1 MKSLKP
7 ILISAL
13 LLITAACGGGGG
25 GSTPPPASNTV
36 AGVAAAGIIKGGTVK
51 VFGPYSSVSGADKKQ
66 IGATVQTS
74 LTTGAYSVDLGS
86 YTGPVI
92 VEVSGGSY
100 VDEATGATTSIPAGA
115 PLRAVAVSSTGSVNV
130 AVTPLTELAAKQ
142 AATLAG
148 AGVKLTDTTI
158 NQANAQVSDLFKVD
172 IIATQPLDASA
183 PLVGTQAQKDY
194 TLALAALSQY
204 TKDSLLPDVKTTLDN
219 LAITAA
225 GSMPLVEVTKIST
238 ALSNFLDPAN
248 TNNKTGATV
257 TDVSDNLKNLGKT
270 TITLTIALAG
280 TGVKGV
286 ETDIVL
292 PANVSVA
299 TEAGA
304 LPVATQSGVFTKLVG
319 GANATPAGS
328 VVIAGTVHLIFND
341 PDTALPAGDILTV
354 KAEVAAG
361 VVPPAASAFTLA
373 NSKLKDGGGVI
384 VGGATISVH

>member
-25 GSTPPPASNTV
+25 GSTPPASNTV

-194 TLALAALSQY
+194 TLALAALSQLAN
-204 TKDSLLPDVKTTLDN
+204 DPAQLGTTLTT
-219 LAITAA
+219 LASSITTA
-225 GSMPLVEVTKIST
+225 GSMDATVVGNIAT
-238 ALSNFLDPAN
+238 ALTGFLVN
-248 TNNKTGATV
+248 TNNSTGITV
-257 TDVSDNLKNLGKT
+257 VPDALKNLGT
-270 TITLTIALAG
+270 TTVTLTIALAG

-384 VGGATISVH
+384 VSGATISVH

>member
-25 GSTPPPASNTV
+25 GSTPPASNTV

-194 TLALAALSQY
+194 TLALAALSQLAN
-204 TKDSLLPDVKTTLDN
+204 DPAQLGTTLTT
-219 LAITAA
+219 LASSITTA
-225 GSMPLVEVTKIST
+225 GSMDATVVGNIAT
-238 ALSNFLDPAN
+238 ALTGFLVN
-248 TNNKTGATV
+248 TNNSTGITV
-257 TDVSDNLKNLGKT
+257 VPDALKNLGT
-270 TITLTIALAG
+270 TTVTLTIALAG

-286 ETDIVL
+286 ETNIVL
-292 PANVSVA
+292 PAGVSVA
-299 TEAGA
+299 TDAGA
-304 LPVATQSGVFTKLVG
+304 LPVATQDGVFTNLIG
-319 GANATPAGS
+319 GTSEKPVGS
-328 VVIAGTVHLIFND
+328 VITSGTVRVIFND
-341 PDTALPAGDILTV
+341 ASTAMPPGDILTV
-354 KAEVAAG
+354 KAEAAAG
-361 VVPPAASAFTLA
+361 VVPPPVSAFTLA
-373 NSKLKDGGGVI
+373 NSKLKDGNGDI
-384 VGGATISVH
+384 VSGASLSLH

>member
-25 GSTPPPASNTV
+25 GGSTPPASNTV

-194 TLALAALSQY
+194 TLALAALSQLAN
-204 TKDSLLPDVKTTLDN
+204 DPAQLGTTLTT
-219 LAITAA
+219 LASSITTA
-225 GSMPLVEVTKIST
+225 GSMDATVVGNIAT
-238 ALSNFLDPAN
+238 ALTGFLVN
-248 TNNKTGATV
+248 TNNSTGITV
-257 TDVSDNLKNLGKT
+257 VPDALKNLGT
-270 TITLTIALAG
+270 TTVTLTIALAG

>member
-25 GSTPPPASNTV
+25 GSTPPASNTV

-299 TEAGA
+299 TEAGS
-304 LPVATQSGVFTKLVG
+304 VVNGVLTKLIGVNT
-319 GANATPAGS
+319 ADLSGS
-328 VVIAGTVHLIFND
+328 VVTPGTLHLVFIDGTV
-341 PDTALPAGDILTV
+341 AMPAGDILTV

-361 VVPPAASAFTLA
+361 VDPPPVSAFTLA
-373 NSKLKDGGGVI
+373 NTKLFATGGVLI
-384 VGGATISVH
+384 TSGATISVH

>member
-194 TLALAALSQY
+194 TLALAALSQLAN
-204 TKDSLLPDVKTTLDN
+204 DPAQLGTTLTT
-219 LAITAA
+219 LASSITTA
-225 GSMPLVEVTKIST
+225 GSMDATVVGNIAT
-238 ALSNFLDPAN
+238 ALTGFLVN
-248 TNNKTGATV
+248 TNNSTGITV
-257 TDVSDNLKNLGKT
+257 VPDALKNLGT
-270 TITLTIALAG
+270 TTVTLTIALAG